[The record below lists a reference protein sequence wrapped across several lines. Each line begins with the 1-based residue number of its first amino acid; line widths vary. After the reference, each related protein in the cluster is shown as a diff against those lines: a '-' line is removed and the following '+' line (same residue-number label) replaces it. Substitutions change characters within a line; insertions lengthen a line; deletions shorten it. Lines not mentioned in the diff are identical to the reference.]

1 MWEKQISISFI
12 QILAWISMRFS
23 RKLHYYCEERSMLM
37 LCHCIYLQ
45 SLLHS
50 AWRNNSP
57 QIMTFCSHSSFAHIL
72 RSPCSCSTR
81 DQKQKTSRPEEGK
94 ECLLTGLVCTHSSH
108 APDHLI
114 VPPFVTSI
122 KPRKN
127 PPEKHFGSTT
137 SCWQVLDPSKA
148 CREPSSTKPE
158 QTRLQNMRSVQRF
171 SSGRQKNLLVWCQWI
186 EDAKLGA
193 GSRMSLCSL
202 GQRKPCTSAL
212 LERGHETWKMRR
224 KQRGIP
230 EHWVGEQRKHCLVHV
245 WHAPDWHFT
254 LKNAPSR

>member
-94 ECLLTGLVCTHSSH
+94 ECLLTGLVCTHSFPCSWSF
-108 APDHLI
+108 DC
-114 VPPFVTSI
+114 PFLCYI
-122 KPRKN
+122 NKAKEKPTWK
-127 PPEKHFGSTT
+127 TL
-137 SCWQVLDPSKA
+137 WQHNQLLTGFRPFKSLQGA
-148 CREPSSTKPE
+148 FQY
-158 QTRLQNMRSVQRF
+158 QTRTDQVTKYEECPKILIWETKEPPGV
-171 SSGRQKNLLVWCQWI
+171 
-186 EDAKLGA
+186 
-193 GSRMSLCSL
+193 MS
-202 GQRKPCTSAL
+202 
-212 LERGHETWKMRR
+212 M
-224 KQRGIP
+224 
-230 EHWVGEQRKHCLVHV
+230 
-245 WHAPDWHFT
+245 DW
-254 LKNAPSR
+254 RC